1 MNNRIDNHSATLSRP
16 VRGRL
21 LTLLLVGLAVSPAQA
36 WDLHFTTLYEDHY
49 EQLPVNGSK
58 PIQVCMDAEMMA
70 YVKSKIWPGAPV
82 QVTFRWI
89 PQTDPG
95 QQGVAYAPWQGQ
107 AASLPLQATLSGPL
121 ADGRYCSYTTVA
133 WKDFPAAGDWR
144 VWADMPKQFSLGSAT
159 GLIRV
164 VPSPVKA
171 GKPGPLNAVPSQS
184 VLPPAKAGDK
194 AKERFRMPLQPAA
207 AARTAP
213 APSLPMPGA
222 QAISQTSPALPA
234 VQHPQA
240 GGFANPRLNPQPEVP
255 STRAGV
261 GRVSPALPAVQQPAG
276 GTTDPRAIN
285 PQPEPPGIVHGRPPV
300 KPTLP
305 AVRQPAGATLATPQT
320 GTPASQVQNAPGAPD
335 TPRGG
340 M

>member
-1 MNNRIDNHSATLSRP
+1 MNNRTDTRIETRSWPLH
-16 VRGRL
+16 GRL
-21 LTLLLVGLAVSPAQA
+21 LTLLLASLAVSPAWA
-36 WDLHFTTLYEDHY
+36 WELHFTTLYEDHY

-58 PIQVCMDAEMMA
+58 PIQVCMDAASMT
-70 YVKSKIWPGAPV
+70 YVKSKLWPGAPV
-82 QVTFRWI
+82 QVTFRWL
-89 PQTDPG
+89 PQTTPG
-95 QQGVAYAPWQGQ
+95 QPGVAYAPWQGQ

-144 VWADMPKQFSLGSAT
+144 VWADMPKQLSLGSAM

-171 GKPGPLNAVPSQS
+171 GNPGPQKAVPNQS

-194 AKERFRMPLQPAA
+194 ADGSYRMPFQPAA

-213 APSLPMPGA
+213 APSRPMPGA
-222 QAISQTSPALPA
+222 QTTGQSSPALPA

-261 GRVSPALPAVQQPAG
+261 GRVNPALPAVQQPTG

-285 PQPEPPGIVHGRPPV
+285 PQPEPPGIARRRPPV
-300 KPTLP
+300 SPALP
-305 AVRQPAGATLATPQT
+305 AVQQPAGGTLSTPQT
-320 GTPASQVQNAPGAPD
+320 GTPAGQVQNAPGPPD